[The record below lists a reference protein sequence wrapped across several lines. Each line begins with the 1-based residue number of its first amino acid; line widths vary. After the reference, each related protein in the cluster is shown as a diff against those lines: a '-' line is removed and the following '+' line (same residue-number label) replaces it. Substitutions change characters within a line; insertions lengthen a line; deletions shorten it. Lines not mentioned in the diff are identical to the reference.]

1 MTSWTILIPAP
12 TKWMNANQR
21 HGHWSERSG
30 PTKLWRDAA
39 KVLAHQARIP
49 ALDRVTI
56 TATVHRPDRRRNAD
70 AHNRYPTV
78 KAVVDGLVDAG
89 VLPDD
94 CDRHLVSLTIQA
106 GASVDKR
113 RYPLGV
119 LELTITTT
127 ETGGRNGEQMGRDQ
141 GGSQEQPA
149 IPGEVDHADAR

>member
-39 KVLAHQARIP
+39 KVLARQARIP

-94 CDRHLVSLTIQA
+94 CDRHLVSLTIRA
-106 GASVDKR
+106 GAPVDKR
-113 RYPLGV
+113 RYPLG
-119 LELTITTT
+119 LLTLDI
-127 ETGGRNGEQMGRDQ
+127 ETDGGGV
-141 GGSQEQPA
+141 S
-149 IPGEVDHADAR
+149 